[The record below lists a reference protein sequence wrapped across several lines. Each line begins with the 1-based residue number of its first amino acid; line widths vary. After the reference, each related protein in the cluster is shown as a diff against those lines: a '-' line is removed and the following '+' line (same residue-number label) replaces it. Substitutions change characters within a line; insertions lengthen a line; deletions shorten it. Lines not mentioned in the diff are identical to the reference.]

1 MAGAMPDLVIYLN
14 TSSSGMYPTHESG
27 GSVYPWGSVFTE
39 GECQGFPTTSC
50 PVSPVSDYMLA
61 RFNYRDRAGVSTSRW
76 WSAFDDDGHLFYSAT
91 PVLVPLRPAVG
102 PPVALT
108 FDLDETGLDSIEL
121 SGGLFKVSDGATVGL
136 EQGLSDDNGIIRD
149 DSFKAVDPRDF
160 INPCIKVFN
169 SQRQFVNL
177 ECGYDGSGFF
187 ADPNQ
192 PHVWRMRLA
201 QPTGDDFYKVYVVDR
216 ANYFG
221 VQNILLYNVKWAAQ
235 WIGAPESNAFSRA
248 ENYSSGLE
256 ITTTTSALNAVLRP
270 AQQLTSTVVDV
281 PEGYSGARISVYDSI
296 ADRWLGGEMQK
307 AEPGT
312 WNANVT
318 GLVEGRSYRIHFD
331 FYGTAGHRFWLVG
344 GGDRDSGE
352 GVIPGPIIIEP
363 WPNRPYAVTVH
374 NANGSLIEEYNTAC
388 VALIRADESV
398 AASACNDGNN
408 QLGSPGIVLLQRVVP
423 GTYRA
428 VAWRTGNPQSA
439 IAVGTLE
446 VLASGQEPFLN
457 GLSATYAAGIS
468 NWTNQSL
475 GALPFGIPSPTTS
488 AVIIP

>member
-1 MAGAMPDLVIYLN
+1 
-14 TSSSGMYPTHESG
+14 
-27 GSVYPWGSVFTE
+27 
-39 GECQGFPTTSC
+39 
-50 PVSPVSDYMLA
+50 
-61 RFNYRDRAGVSTSRW
+61 
-76 WSAFDDDGHLFYSAT
+76 
-91 PVLVPLRPAVG
+91 
-102 PPVALT
+102 
-108 FDLDETGLDSIEL
+108 
-121 SGGLFKVSDGATVGL
+121 
-136 EQGLSDDNGIIRD
+136 
-149 DSFKAVDPRDF
+149 
-160 INPCIKVFN
+160 
-169 SQRQFVNL
+169 VNL

-192 PHVWRMRLA
+192 PHLWRMRLA

-235 WIGAPESNAFSRA
+235 WFGTPESNAFSRA
-248 ENYSSGLE
+248 ENYDSALG
-256 ITTTTSALNAVLRP
+256 ITTTTSALNAVLRS
-270 AQQLTSTVVDV
+270 AQQLTATVVDV
-281 PEGYSGARISVYDSI
+281 PAGYSGARISVYDPI
-296 ADRWLGGEMQK
+296 ADRWLGGEMQE

-331 FYGTAGHRFWLVG
+331 FGGDGVPSRFWLVG
-344 GGDRDSGE
+344 GGDRNSGE
-352 GVIPGPIIIEP
+352 GVVPGPTIIEP

-374 NANGSLIEEYNTAC
+374 NADGSLINEYDTAC

-408 QLGSPGIVLLQRVVP
+408 QIGSPGIVLLQRVVP

-428 VAWRTGNPQSA
+428 IAWRTGNPQSA
-439 IAVGTLE
+439 IAVGSLE

-457 GLSATYAAGIS
+457 GLSETYAAGIS

-475 GALPFGIPSPTTS
+475 GALPFGIPSPTVS